1 MRIRVDEIPESGR
14 TLRFHWD
21 QEKLSQFVP
30 PDDPFQLK
38 LVHPV
43 NVVLTVNRRTDHI
56 RIEGRIEG
64 ELEVMCHRCLKPF
77 AYPLNEAV
85 DVYLIEEDKA
95 AEMDEKELESDELQ
109 YEFFDGEVIEVD
121 QLVAEQIFLA
131 LPVKV
136 LCSED
141 CKGICPG
148 CGASLNEE
156 ECRCKADD
164 KASPFA
170 KLNALREKLPGS
182 DED

>member
-38 LVHPV
+38 LLHPV
-43 NVVLTVNRRTDHI
+43 NVVLTVNRRIDHI
-56 RIEGRIEG
+56 RIEGNIAG
-64 ELEVMCHRCLKPF
+64 ELEVACHRCLKAFPF
-77 AYPLNEAV
+77 PLNETV

-95 AEMDEKELESDELQ
+95 AEVEEEELEDDKLV
-109 YEFFDGEVIEVD
+109 YEFYDGEVIEID

-156 ECRCKADD
+156 ECRCKTDD
-164 KASPFA
+164 RASPFA
-170 KLNALREKLPGS
+170 KLGSLREKLPGS
-182 DED
+182 EDA